1 MLKKIL
7 LMTVLLST
15 LSAKASGT
23 DDEMLEQFLSLDKEE
38 QKVILSTLLRDKERI
53 IQNTSNDDKPTLGI
67 LHTGSGSGGPHIC
80 RIFSDVYSDDDKP
93 TLGILHTGSGSG
105 GPNIICP
112 TLDEFLSL
120 NK

>member
-7 LMTVLLST
+7 LMTVLFST
-15 LSAKASGT
+15 LSAQASGT

-38 QKVILSTLLRDKERI
+38 QKVILSKLLRDKERM
-53 IQNTSNDDKPTLGI
+53 IQNTSIDDNSTLGI
-67 LHTGSGSGGPHIC
+67 LHSSSGSGGPHIC
-80 RIFSDVYSDDDKP
+80 RIISDVNSDDDNLN
-93 TLGILHTGSGSG
+93 LGILHSSSGSG
-105 GPNIICP
+105 GPHIICP